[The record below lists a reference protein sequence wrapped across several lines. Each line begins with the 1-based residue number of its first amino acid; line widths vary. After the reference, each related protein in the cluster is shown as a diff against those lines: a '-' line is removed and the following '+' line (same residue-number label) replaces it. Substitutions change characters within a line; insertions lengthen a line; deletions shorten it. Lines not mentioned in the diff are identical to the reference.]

1 MHMLVQPCREGRG
14 PRGGAWRVEGARSD
28 VEAFVRA
35 PSRSSLNEPVS
46 HDWCC
51 GGRLRGLNRT
61 D

>member
-46 HDWCC
+46 HDWCSA
-51 GGRLRGLNRT
+51 G
-61 D
+61 DV